1 MTLSTRMYR
10 AADYSTWSVG

>member
-10 AADYSTWSVG
+10 TADYSTWSVG